1 MSCFKFD
8 KVKLI
13 CVFLTTVWIS
23 AAAQNYDIYNDLA
36 EQSSDPS
43 SYYAKVDQYRTAGTM
58 SATEVEAALRTDIFN
73 LMNTVPAKAG
83 QYDITR
89 FITNPTFDS
98 NSGWTYTQ
106 STSSSGSGWGWGWSQ
121 PTTTNDFEVKN
132 GIAECY
138 GKKKEVS
145 ISQTISNLP
154 AGDYTLKVQGFYRN
168 GEWKQALA
176 NYERGK
182 DVVKASF
189 YIGNQSSLIKSIFDD
204 GCYMIK
210 GKHHKSADVLAVVS
224 GRGFPHSHYID
235 ENNRSNSIKTPDLAK
250 QTFDH
255 GHYWNEV
262 TVHHTG
268 GNLAIGITLPADVP
282 SDNWVACDNFRLY
295 YGKAGA
301 VTISDD
307 PSLASTVQADM
318 MANVV
323 LKKHFNANELTPLAV
338 PCNIPA
344 SYFKAVYG
352 IGSLDEK
359 TGTAILY
366 PTDEVHANVPC
377 FVVTNQNVDE
387 IKVENT
393 YVTAAQGDQF
403 PVLWDGGVMYR
414 VDGTTT
420 WKTTTV
426 SEVEKDASYF
436 TSFEYTDPSNMNFT
450 ANIENFQA
458 RQFLEN
464 TDYSD
469 PNATSVIGNYF
480 KPAPP
485 RLDIPH
491 NIGIPLPVD
500 KVVNATMKYGLK
512 SNLSGAKTQMILDHS
527 PHAYIPNLIPGNT
540 YYFRVEAGSEVLTQG
555 QFKVEGPVRMI
566 YAPSINNIRDLGG
579 WTVQG
584 NKQVRYGFIYRGG
597 EANGL
602 HPSVAEDRQT
612 LIDLGIAADVDLR
625 SDNNYDSGNGQVG
638 KCAFGFSSADY
649 FFSSGCRDNQVSHLT
664 NSTSKARFKNWFN
677 FILNHIRE
685 GKAVYFHCVWGA
697 DRTGLTAVLLEGLL
711 GLSQEQM
718 NKEFEL
724 TSLSFAGLRPKG
736 GTPGYG
742 DHQALIEK
750 IKTYAG
756 ATLRDKFDTYW
767 TQEVGITQ
775 EQIEEFRSI
784 MLVGPTESVNIG
796 SLDVSTYYST
806 NALDFSLV
814 KGVKAYIVSSYNSA
828 TGQVR
833 LTCVKNIPANTGVIV
848 KAEAGTYEIP
858 VGESTTSIDNN
869 MLKGVTTPTIMHK
882 VDGQYTNFIL
892 AQKNGDVGFYYVKD
906 GSTLAANKAYLPL
919 PTASLNFGVGARL
932 SIVFEEEE
940 NDDATAIQ
948 EVMEEAQPSI
958 YNLNGQRLE
967 SLQRGIN
974 IVDGK
979 KVLVK

>member
-1 MSCFKFD
+1 MKYFKIDRFKFFCFIITSLWMS
-8 KVKLI
+8 V
-13 CVFLTTVWIS
+13 S
-23 AAAQNYDIYNDLA
+23 AQNYDLYNDLA
-36 EQSSDPS
+36 DQSSDPS
-43 SYYAKVDQYRTAGTM
+43 SYYAIVDQYKASTM
-58 SATEVEAALRTDIFN
+58 SAAQVEAALRTAIFEH
-73 LMNTVPAKAG
+73 MNTVPAKSG

-89 FITNPTFDS
+89 FVTNPTFTD
-98 NSGWTYTQ
+98 NSKAGWNYTQ
-106 STSSSGSGWGWGWSQ
+106 TGWWGQ
-121 PTTTNDFEVKN
+121 HDFEVN
-132 GIAECY
+132 NEIVECY

-189 YIGNQSSLIKSIFDD
+189 YIGNQISPMKSIFDD

-436 TSFEYTDPSNMNFT
+436 TSFEYTDPLRMNFT

-464 TDYSD
+464 TDYSN
-469 PNATSVIGNYF
+469 PNAQSVIGNYF

-500 KVVNATMKYGLK
+500 KVVNATVKYGLK

-625 SDNNYDSGNGQVG
+625 SDDNYDSGNGQVG

-736 GTPGYG
+736 GTLGYG

-784 MLVGPTESVNIG
+784 MLVGPAEPVSIG
-796 SLDVSTYYST
+796 SLGVGTYYSA
-806 NALDFSLV
+806 NALDFTWV
-814 KGVKAYIVSSYNSA
+814 KGLKAYIVSSFDSSK
-828 TGQVR
+828 GQVT
-833 LTCVKNIPANTGVIV
+833 LTCVKDVPANTGVII
-848 KAEAGTYEIP
+848 KGAAGVYDIP
-858 VGESTTSIDNN
+858 VCENTTTVDN
-869 MLKGVTTPTIMHK
+869 MLKGVTKPTIMHK
-882 VDGQYTNFIL
+882 VDGSYTNFVL
-892 AQKNGDVGFYYVKD
+892 AQKSGNVGFYHVKD

-919 PTASLNFGVGARL
+919 LTASLNFGAGARL
-932 SIVFEEEE
+932 SIVFEDEE
-940 NDDATAIQ
+940 NDDATAIR
-948 EVMEEAQPSI
+948 EIMTETQPNI

-974 IVDGK
+974 IVGGK